1 MSTRA
6 SGDPAHDALRVATF
20 WQSRADGAARKI
32 LIGAN
37 LVFNEVGYHGAS
49 TRMIAQRAQM
59 SPGAIYV
66 HFSSKEELFFRIVMD
81 GHSASREA
89 LVQAL
94 RLSTDPTERLRLFVA
109 TYASWHAE
117 WSVIA
122 RPVHNDMHV
131 LTDEHFGEV
140 VEVRRATMA
149 LLDEILDAGV
159 DSGRF
164 SIADLPGTRRLL
176 MSVCIDVSRWY
187 VEGGERSPSAIGLQY
202 SDLALKLVTA

>member
-1 MSTRA
+1 MVGA
-6 SGDPAHDALRVATF
+6 S
-20 WQSRADGAARKI
+20 
-32 LIGAN
+32 

-59 SPGAIYV
+59 SPGAIYI

-89 LVQAL
+89 LVQAV
-94 RLSTDPTERLRLFVA
+94 RLGADPAERLRLFVA

-122 RPVHNDMHV
+122 RPVHNDMQV
-131 LTDEHFGEV
+131 LTDEHFAEV

-149 LLDEILDAGV
+149 LLDEILGAGV

-164 SIADLPGTRRLL
+164 TVADLPGTRRLL

-187 VEGGERSPSAIGLQY
+187 SEGGERSPSAIGLQY
-202 SDLALKLVTA
+202 AELALKFVTT